1 MPGYKYDGTATNDGF
16 AYNSIKQAK
25 GYTYAGVE
33 IPLQE
38 EHNIFYGKH
47 WIMIGDSNFDSRT
60 GEVFPYYTGISDN
73 GSVVTPGPHCQTIIT
88 DAIEGLS
95 TYMTN
100 TRGSVYAKGGAGI
113 LTYFPELLPN
123 AQEDVDVVCCITSPN
138 EWKAYN
144 NDLTVHF
151 TPTAGWGTQA
161 YDNRGKT
168 YEERRPES
176 KYMQLIV
183 DKVVNP
189 ADDSYA
195 AGQQTVCGR
204 INDFIINFYNKFYG
218 TGKPNKCKLCFMNGM
233 PYPIGSGAYAY
244 NNDLNNSGY
253 RNVCKLLEAI
263 IADWIEQ
270 DKLQCRTLGW
280 LMPTTAQ
287 IWRTFKALPQ
297 GNRTYKF
304 ASDPLIS
311 IPYIIEKD
319 PESPYYNRTIEPWH
333 MTSTYDIDNQYVYAP
348 YYLPYNTA
356 DRTVDNRGN
365 IIGPA
370 GIWGHYGYRMHERI
384 LAPIIAH
391 LLAHALAPDK
401 SDTEIN
407 KLLPTELKYNN
418 I

>member
-1 MPGYKYDGTATNDGF
+1 MYMTDTRGT
-16 AYNSIKQAK
+16 Y
-25 GYTYAGVE
+25 YARG
-33 IPLQE
+33 
-38 EHNIFYGKH
+38 G
-47 WIMIGDSNFDSRT
+47 
-60 GEVFPYYTGISDN
+60 TGILCDFEAL
-73 GSVVTPGPHCQTIIT
+73 I
-88 DAIEGLS
+88 A
-95 TYMTN
+95 
-100 TRGSVYAKGGAGI
+100 
-113 LTYFPELLPN
+113 N
-123 AQEDVDVVCCITSPN
+123 AQEDTDVICVITSPN
-138 EWKAYN
+138 DWKSYN
-144 NDLTVHF
+144 NNLPVHF
-151 TPTAGWGTQA
+151 TSTAGWGTYA

-168 YEERRPES
+168 YDERRAES
-176 KYMQLIV
+176 GYMQFII
-183 DKVVNP
+183 DKVINP

-218 TGKPNKCKLCFMNGM
+218 TGKPNKAKLCFMNGM
-233 PYPIGSGAYAY
+233 PYPIGSGKYSY
-244 NNDLNNSGY
+244 NNDLNNAGY

-263 IADWIEQ
+263 IADWIELN
-270 DKLQCRTLGW
+270 KLDCTNW

-319 PESPYYNRTIEPWH
+319 TNSPYYNRTIEPWH
-333 MTSTYDIDNQYVYAP
+333 MTTNYDIDNQYVYAP

-391 LLAHALAPDK
+391 LLAHALAPEL
-401 SDTEIN
+401 SDSQLN
-407 KLLPTELKYNN
+407 SLLPEQLRYNN